1 MPSGPS
7 LISFASPLPK
17 AVRNLVRDYY
27 ASMVK
32 RSLKE
37 NEEIRSMDKANRRTL
52 QTKGEISQERKEK
65 YETAVAAFNKL
76 WANTQQMSDLL
87 DQPLPELPTIEI
99 KDDFDVLEEVSDC
112 VY

>member
-1 MPSGPS
+1 
-7 LISFASPLPK
+7 
-17 AVRNLVRDYY
+17 
-27 ASMVK
+27 
-32 RSLKE
+32 
-37 NEEIRSMDKANRRTL
+37 MDKANRRTL

-65 YETAVAAFNKL
+65 YEAAVAAFNKL

-112 VY
+112 EY